1 MDFLARF
8 ERRDF
13 VIVTGLLV
21 FGVAALLGTFVLK
34 PAWESY
40 YEVSHSRDLLV
51 GVIGGN
57 ARLDDTIVEL
67 QQETRRLRARIYG
80 DVERLP
86 VSEMEAYIMGK
97 LQQVSWNHQIELSGV
112 TPREGDEIDIF
123 QGFVFEIQMVARFFD
138 LVNWLGEI
146 QHDLGFAVL
155 ENFTLTAD
163 THDEP
168 DPKLNVRVTITS
180 YRAVD

>member
-1 MDFLARF
+1 
-8 ERRDF
+8 
-13 VIVTGLLV
+13 
-21 FGVAALLGTFVLK
+21 
-34 PAWESY
+34 
-40 YEVSHSRDLLV
+40 
-51 GVIGGN
+51 
-57 ARLDDTIVEL
+57 
-67 QQETRRLRARIYG
+67 
-80 DVERLP
+80 
-86 VSEMEAYIMGK
+86 MGK

-155 ENFTLTAD
+155 ESFTLTAD
-163 THDEP
+163 TQDEP

>member
-13 VIVTGLLV
+13 MIITGLVV
-21 FGVAALLGTFVLK
+21 FTVAALLGTFVLK
-34 PAWESY
+34 PAWQSY
-40 YEVSHSRDLLV
+40 SEVSHSRDLLV

-57 ARLDDTIVEL
+57 AQLDDTIVEL
-67 QQETRRLRARIYG
+67 QQETRKLRARIYG
-80 DVERLP
+80 DIVRLP
-86 VSEMEAYIMGK
+86 VSEMEAYIIGK
-97 LQQVSWNHQIELSGV
+97 LQQVSWNHEIELAGV
-112 TPREGDEIDIF
+112 TPREGEEIDIF
-123 QGFVFEIQMVARFFD
+123 QGFVFEIQMYAGFFD

-155 ENFTLTAD
+155 ESFTLTAD
-163 THDEP
+163 TPDEA
-168 DPKLNVRVTITS
+168 DPRLNVRITITS

>member
-8 ERRDF
+8 DRRDF
-13 VIVTGLLV
+13 IIVTSLALFVVAVLL
-21 FGVAALLGTFVLK
+21 LTFVIK

-40 YEVSHSRDLLV
+40 AEVSRSRDLLS
-51 GVIGGN
+51 GVAGGN
-57 ARLDDTIVEL
+57 KRLDDTIVEL
-67 QQETRRLRARIYG
+67 QEETRALRARIYG
-80 DVERLP
+80 DIVRLP

-97 LQQVSWNHQIELSGV
+97 LQQVSWNHQVELGGV

-123 QGFVFEIQMVARFFD
+123 QGFVFEIQMYTGFLD

-155 ENFTLTAD
+155 ENFSMTAQ
-163 THDEP
+163 TP
-168 DPKLNVRVTITS
+168 DQANPRLDVRVTLTS